1 MKGIM
6 NQCIVHNWNP
16 RRQRQEQVEGEE
28 EKTSSHVHNHLH
40 NLTTTH
46 IVPMSNFEVT
56 ELTWENGQLA
66 MHGLGGLLP
75 TAPTKPTWGRTGDT
89 LESIVHLATC
99 DQQNLNLLPPHDHL
113 HHHNPAPNRTT
124 SSAKKCAETV
134 GHMPMAPGFLK
145 KRMRSEWG
153 KKFTSGIQD
162 DRSACASASASAN
175 ASATIFKD
183 SGTTMMTWASFES
196 PPQSLKTKTTDED
209 SACNGGSE
217 NQDEEREMKGET
229 GRSHSTRRSRAAA
242 VHNQSER
249 RRRDRINQKMKA
261 LQRLVPNASKTDKA
275 SMLDEVIAYL
285 KQLQAQVQMMSSA
298 RNMPQ
303 QMMMPLGMQQHIHMS
318 LLARMGLGV
327 GLGLGMGPMGMLDM
341 STVTQPQSL
350 SPLLHPATVA
360 AAATAGP
367 TFVPPPFV
375 VPPMMPSHTQAQA
388 TSDAAINNSVPFN
401 NPYCAFLAQ
410 SMNMDLYNKMAA
422 IYHQQVNQTTQPTS
436 KPLPSSHVQGG

>member
-1 MKGIM
+1 
-6 NQCIVHNWNP
+6 
-16 RRQRQEQVEGEE
+16 
-28 EKTSSHVHNHLH
+28 
-40 NLTTTH
+40 
-46 IVPMSNFEVT
+46 
-56 ELTWENGQLA
+56 